1 MYKSYINSFYINQ
14 DNTVFTDNR
23 IHKEVTNPQSIS
35 NDLHSNKIDKSQ
47 IKHTNNIHTHAN
59 PNANLSN
66 LKVPN
71 KSNISTLSSQKSNY
85 FDLEAENNND
95 MVDTNSKTRPID
107 NVKNSNN
114 LNSNS
119 ISNSKDNR
127 TNRTNKI
134 KNENEDGNTVKSKV
148 QGNQIANAD
157 SINNNNNSMNNVPNV
172 VSTQP
177 TVSTGLYEKIRE
189 IMEHIVE
196 TKNFKVCLPNFVI
209 KKNKSTGTSL
219 IEVWFE
225 HNGTTRKIH
234 SAKHFK
240 DITVANWSVIY
251 TIYLDEMVKYC
262 LVSDSEGIKLI
273 YNYKI

>member
-119 ISNSKDNR
+119 ISISNSNSKIPIGDSDNLQDVSDLELKSILDSVYAKDCFLL
-127 TNRTNKI
+127 NKLNI
-134 KNENEDGNTVKSKV
+134 KDNMEDFAKYVENKSHID
-148 QGNQIANAD
+148 N
-157 SINNNNNSMNNVPNV
+157 
-172 VSTQP
+172 
-177 TVSTGLYEKIRE
+177 LYE
-189 IMEHIVE
+189 
-196 TKNFKVCLPNFVI
+196 
-209 KKNKSTGTSL
+209 S
-219 IEVWFE
+219 
-225 HNGTTRKIH
+225 
-234 SAKHFK
+234 
-240 DITVANWSVIY
+240 
-251 TIYLDEMVKYC
+251 
-262 LVSDSEGIKLI
+262 
-273 YNYKI
+273 